1 MKKIFMILFLLSGFV
16 FSQSDWNVK
25 QSYVTVDISSDST
38 TIAFDMY
45 TLFGNNVQENYKLI
59 GIGCDTAMTST
70 TLTFTVYDEN
80 ESVYKVL
87 KDKDGSAYSITVGA
101 SFYIPLDPTIFAGIR
116 KGQLVF
122 GSSET
127 ADRIITLAGRV
138 Y

>member
-1 MKKIFMILFLLSGFV
+1 MKKIFVLIMIMASICFG
-16 FSQSDWNVK
+16 QSDWNVK
-25 QSYVTVDISSDST
+25 QTYVTVDISSDST

-59 GIGCDTAMTST
+59 GLAMPSSLTST
-70 TLTFTVYDEN
+70 TLTFTVYDEV
-80 ESVYKVL
+80 SASYKTL

-116 KGQLVF
+116 KGQLIF